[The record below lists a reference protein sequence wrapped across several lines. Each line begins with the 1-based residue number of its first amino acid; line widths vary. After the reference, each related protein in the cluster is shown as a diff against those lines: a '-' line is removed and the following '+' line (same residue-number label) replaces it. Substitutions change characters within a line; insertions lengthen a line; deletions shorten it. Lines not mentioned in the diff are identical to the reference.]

1 MGFPKV
7 ERLLINYKTLD
18 EFKKFKGCG
27 AQELS
32 MLEELQANIIEKD
45 SESPFY
51 GIYYGGSL
59 IARMSLYMKRNGGEP
74 FEITGT
80 YLELYKLEVLPTFQK
95 QGFGEMLVNYAKGL
109 QFPIKTIA
117 RIHSAGFW
125 DKLNFHPVSVPDG
138 DFYVWNP
145 ETNLNTVTNEESA

>member
-1 MGFPKV
+1 MSYTIYYKYFYFSAFNEIRKGCDVMGFPKV

-32 MLEELQANIIEKD
+32 MLEELQANIIEND

-74 FEITGT
+74 FEITFLT
-80 YLELYKLEVLPTFQK
+80 
-95 QGFGEMLVNYAKGL
+95 
-109 QFPIKTIA
+109 
-117 RIHSAGFW
+117 
-125 DKLNFHPVSVPDG
+125 
-138 DFYVWNP
+138 
-145 ETNLNTVTNEESA
+145 

>member
-1 MGFPKV
+1 MTFPKV

-32 MLEELQANIIEKD
+32 MFEELQANIIENG

-59 IARMSLYMKRNGGEP
+59 IARMSLYMRRHGESNL
-74 FEITGT
+74 EITGT
-80 YLELYKLEVLPTFQK
+80 YVELSKLEVLPNFQK
-95 QGFGEMLVNYAKGL
+95 QGFGQMLVNYAKQL
-109 QFPIKTIA
+109 QFPIKTTA
-117 RIHSAGFW
+117 RIQSAAFW
-125 DKLNFHPVSVPDG
+125 DKQNFRQVSTTDG
-138 DFYVWNP
+138 EFYIWHP
-145 ETNLNTVTNEESA
+145 ETNLNAVTNEESA

>member
-1 MGFPKV
+1 MTFPKV
-7 ERLLINYKTLD
+7 ERLLINYKTLE

-32 MLEELQANIIEKD
+32 MFEELQSNIIEND

-59 IARMSLYMKRNGGEP
+59 IARMSLYMRRHGEANL
-74 FEITGT
+74 EITGP
-80 YLELYKLEVLPTFQK
+80 YVELSKLEVLPTYQK
-95 QGFGEMLVNYAKGL
+95 QGFGKMLVSYAKQL

-117 RIHSAGFW
+117 RVQSAAFW
-125 DKLNFHPVSVPDG
+125 DKLNFKNAPTADQE
-138 DFYVWNP
+138 FYIWYP
-145 ETNLNTVTNEESA
+145 EANVNAVTNEESA

>member
-1 MGFPKV
+1 MIFPKV

-32 MLEELQANIIEKD
+32 MFEELQANIIEND

-59 IARMSLYMKRNGGEP
+59 IARMSLYMRRHGEANLD
-74 FEITGT
+74 ITGP
-80 YLELYKLEVLPTFQK
+80 YIELSKLEVLPSFQK
-95 QGFGEMLVNYAKGL
+95 QGFGRMLVNYAKNL
-109 QFPIKTIA
+109 QIPIKTIA
-117 RIHSAGFW
+117 RIQSASFW
-125 DKLNFHPVSVPDG
+125 NTLSFQQVTTADG
-138 DFYVWNP
+138 EFYIWHP

>member
-1 MGFPKV
+1 MTFPKV

-32 MLEELQANIIEKD
+32 MFEELQANIIEND

-59 IARMSLYMKRNGGEP
+59 IARMSLYMRRHGEANL
-74 FEITGT
+74 EITGS
-80 YLELYKLEVLPTFQK
+80 YVELSKLEVLPNFQK
-95 QGFGEMLVNYAKGL
+95 QGFGQMLVNYVKQL
-109 QFPIKTIA
+109 QFPIKTTA
-117 RIHSAGFW
+117 RIQSAAFW
-125 DKLNFHPVSVPDG
+125 DKLNFQKTTTTDG
-138 DFYVWNP
+138 EFYIWYP
-145 ETNLNTVTNEESA
+145 ESNLNAVTNEESA

>member
-1 MGFPKV
+1 MIFPKV

-27 AQELS
+27 ALELS
-32 MLEELQANIIEKD
+32 MLEELQANIIEND

-59 IARMSLYMKRNGGEP
+59 IARMSLYMKRNGGEN
-74 FEITGT
+74 FEITGP
-80 YLELYKLEVLPTFQK
+80 YIELYKLEVLPTFQK
-95 QGFGEMLVNYAKGL
+95 QGFGQMLVNYAKQL

-117 RIHSAGFW
+117 RVQSAGFW
-125 DKLNFHPVSVPDG
+125 DKLNFQKVSVTDG
-138 DFYVWNP
+138 EFYIWQP
-145 ETNLNTVTNEESA
+145 EANLNAVTNEESA

>member
-1 MGFPKV
+1 MTFPKV

-32 MLEELQANIIEKD
+32 MFEELQANIIEND

-59 IARMSLYMKRNGGEP
+59 IARMSLYMRRHGEASLE
-74 FEITGT
+74 FTGS
-80 YLELYKLEVLPTFQK
+80 YVELSKLEVLPNFQK
-95 QGFGEMLVNYAKGL
+95 QGFGQMLVDFTKQL
-109 QFPIKTIA
+109 QFPIKTTA
-117 RIHSAGFW
+117 RIQSAAFW
-125 DKLNFHPVSVPDG
+125 DKLNFQQISTTDG
-138 DFYVWNP
+138 DFYIWYP
-145 ETNLNTVTNEESA
+145 EVNLNAVTNEESA

>member
-18 EFKKFKGCG
+18 EFKNLKGAEPRNYLCWKNYKQTLLKTTVNLHFTVFIM
-27 AQELS
+27 A
-32 MLEELQANIIEKD
+32 
-45 SESPFY
+45 
-51 GIYYGGSL
+51 SL

-74 FEITGT
+74 FEITYS

-95 QGFGEMLVNYAKGL
+95 QGFGQMLVNHAKQM

-117 RIHSAGFW
+117 RIHSAGFGI
-125 DKLNFHPVSVPDG
+125 N
-138 DFYVWNP
+138 
-145 ETNLNTVTNEESA
+145 

>member
-1 MGFPKV
+1 MIFPKV

-18 EFKKFKGCG
+18 EFRKFKGCG

-32 MLEELQANIIEKD
+32 MFEELQANMIEND

-59 IARMSLYMKRNGGEP
+59 IARMSLYMRRHDEANLD
-74 FEITGT
+74 ITGP
-80 YLELYKLEVLPTFQK
+80 YIELSKLEVLPSFQK
-95 QGFGEMLVNYAKGL
+95 QGFGRMLVNYAKNL

-117 RIHSAGFW
+117 RIQSAPFW
-125 DKLNFHPVSVPDG
+125 NALSFQQITTAEGEFYIWHPA
-138 DFYVWNP
+138 
-145 ETNLNTVTNEESA
+145 TNLNAVTNEESA

>member
-1 MGFPKV
+1 
-7 ERLLINYKTLD
+7 
-18 EFKKFKGCG
+18 
-27 AQELS
+27 
-32 MLEELQANIIEKD
+32 QANIIEND

-74 FEITGT
+74 FEITGP

-95 QGFGEMLVNYAKGL
+95 QGFGQMLVNHAKQL

-125 DKLNFHPVSVPDG
+125 DKLNFSPVSVTDG
-138 DFYVWNP
+138 DFYIWHP
-145 ETNLNTVTNEESA
+145 ETNLNAVTNEESA